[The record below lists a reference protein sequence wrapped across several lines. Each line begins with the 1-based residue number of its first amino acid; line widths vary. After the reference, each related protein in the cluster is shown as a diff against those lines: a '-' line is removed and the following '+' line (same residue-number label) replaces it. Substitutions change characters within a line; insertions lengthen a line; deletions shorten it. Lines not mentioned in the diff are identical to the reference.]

1 MRLKDKVALVTGSG
15 RGLGKATAIL
25 FAREGAKVVVN
36 SIHENTST
44 QTLNEIRAAG
54 GEAIAV
60 VKDIGVP
67 KQAQELVQ
75 SAIDKYGRL
84 DILVNNAGIHWD
96 SFLQDMT
103 EEQFDRVVGVNL
115 KGTFMVLQAAAR
127 QMIKQKYGRI
137 VNVSSLAA
145 QGQIGGMNYLASKGG
160 IEGMTKGAALE
171 LVKFGITVNAI
182 APFTVDTDLMRGFSP
197 KVIQRCLDRI
207 PMGRMGSPEE
217 ISDVILFLASD
228 ESKYMTG
235 QVLVVD
241 GGTSV
246 YVLQEPSR
254 KEPSA
259 AK

>member
-1 MRLKDKVALVTGSG
+1 MRLDHKVALVTGSG
-15 RGLGKATAIL
+15 RGLGRAVAIL

-36 SIHENTST
+36 SVHDST
-44 QTLNEIRAAG
+44 AKATVDEIKARG
-54 GEAIAV
+54 GEVVAL

-67 KQAQELVQ
+67 RQAQELVQ
-75 SAIDKYGRL
+75 GAIDAYGRL
-84 DILVNNAGIHWD
+84 DILINNAGIHLD
-96 SFLQDMT
+96 NFLQDMT
-103 EEQFDRVVGVNL
+103 EDQFDKVISVNL
-115 KGTFMVLQAAAR
+115 KGTFMCTQAAAKH
-127 QMIKQKYGRI
+127 MIKQKYGRI

-160 IEGMTKGAALE
+160 IEGMTHGAALE

-182 APFTVDTDLMRGFSP
+182 APFTIDTDLMRGFSP
-197 KVIQRCLDRI
+197 KVIQRCIDRI

-217 ISDVILFLASD
+217 IADVVLFLASD
-228 ESKYMTG
+228 ESRYMTG

-246 YVLQEPSR
+246 YLLQEPSR
-254 KEPSA
+254 KETPQ